1 MGNSSQEPESVKTIE
16 EFLKQPNLEA
26 KRSYVSAHPYL
37 LSDHALRLFD
47 HLREAFIQEG
57 DSDFG
62 ETLRQHRALVE
73 RSREVGVTQAFN
85 DFRSLI
91 LGEKFKEFVS
101 CRSWMD
107 SYVYLEKHPD
117 LTYTGARD
125 IMIYFEE
132 QARRSGDKE
141 QAKIINVHAHLLYLV
156 EKVGADAAFTEIGGD
171 DFLTSRHPDDD

>member
-1 MGNSSQEPESVKTIE
+1 MGDSQEPESVKKIK
-16 EFLKQPNLEA
+16 EFLEQPNLEA
-26 KRSYVSAHPYL
+26 KRNYVNAHPDL
-37 LSDHALRLFD
+37 LSDHSLRLVD
-47 HLREAFIQEG
+47 HLRDAFIQEG
-57 DSDFG
+57 DPDFG
-62 ETLRQHRALVE
+62 ETLRQHRALLE

-91 LGEKFKEFVS
+91 LGEKFKEFVG

-125 IMIYFEE
+125 IMIYLEE
-132 QARRSGDKE
+132 LARRSGDKE

-156 EKVGADAAFTEIGGD
+156 EKVGADAAFIEIGGN
-171 DFLTSRHPDDD
+171 DFLASRHPDD